1 MSFRISVGVAFGE
14 DVRRI
19 AREQIDGAIAETN
32 GSAAGSHTERIHSVR
47 KRCKKLR
54 GLLRLVRPC
63 LGDVYARENAYFRDA
78 ARVLAAL
85 RDTHVVLSAFD
96 AVVGRFQSEFGPGTF
111 EPLRRQ
117 LERPEPQATDLEPRL
132 ADVCGRMEA
141 ARGRIA
147 EWPLDRTE
155 GPEAW
160 RPGFERIYR
169 QARRAL
175 AAAYDAPTPERFHEW
190 RKNVKYHWYHTRL
203 LTPLWDQTVAG
214 RVAAASTLGELLGLH
229 HDLAVLRTTLVAQE
243 MPGSTA
249 TSLRESFVAL
259 VDRHLAHLEATARPQ
274 GLRLFAERSSRIG
287 SRYEKYW
294 TVSLEEVR
302 DPGAPIAQ
310 VSGIRM
316 IG

>member
-19 AREQIDGAIAETN
+19 ACEQIDGAIADSK
-32 GSAAGSHTERIHSVR
+32 GSAPGSHTERIHSVR

-63 LGDVYARENAYFRDA
+63 LGDIYARENAYFRDA
-78 ARVLAAL
+78 ARVLAPL
-85 RDTHVVLSAFD
+85 RDTHVVLAAFD
-96 AVVGRFQSEFGPGTF
+96 AVVDHFQGEFAPGTF
-111 EPLRRQ
+111 AALREQ
-117 LERPEPQATDLEPRL
+117 LERPPGQVADLEHRL
-132 ADVCGRMEA
+132 VDVSGRMEA
-141 ARGRIA
+141 ARGRVA
-147 EWPLDRTE
+147 DWPLDVAE

-214 RVAAASTLGELLGLH
+214 RVAAASRLGELLGLH
-229 HDLAVLRTTLVAQE
+229 HDLAVLRITLAAQ
-243 MPGSTA
+243 GNGTG
-249 TSLRESFVAL
+249 SLRESFGAL
-259 VDRHLAHLEATARPQ
+259 VDRHLAHLEATARPH
-274 GLRLFAERSSRIG
+274 GLRLFAEKPSRIG

-302 DPGAPIAQ
+302 GPRAPIGRFRA
-310 VSGIRM
+310 SA
-316 IG
+316 